1 MMFEESKEEVTVNKL
16 AKKVDELLAR
26 FEELKLQNS
35 ALRQEIITLKAQN
48 EAKDAQINK
57 LEEDLMN
64 KDIESEDILLK
75 IEEVLKK

>member
-16 AKKVDELLAR
+16 VQKVDELLAR